1 MANKAQTTK
10 KLLTSK
16 AGKKGIQWTVGQM
29 KKGITWLGGGQG
41 KINRKAIE
49 ATAEQA
55 GKLAK
60 TRNATRRA
68 TRDLNKEISSV
79 TGRKWTNA
87 DWKQT
92 RANKESLP
100 IIGSIGEKMLLRD
113 KMANRLAKQNKLY
126 QQTLG
131 TARRKAADEV
141 FRTGLTRAGIGGAA
155 LLAGIPV
162 YNALT
167 DEPEMYDTSNLQAIE
182 PEVIEPETLPGSG
195 AENLIYYARDTDP
208 HWNNGNPI
216 IQNSDGTLFINGQQ
230 LDDRDK
236 AAAAAAG
243 FDNVFDYKAA
253 RAGLSSREEVAE
265 LQRQLGLKPDGLFGI
280 NTEKAYYDYMRS
292 NPKEVADKY
301 ILPNDG
307 WIQV

>member
-16 AGKKGIQWTVGQM
+16 AGKKGIQWTVGQV

-41 KINRKAIE
+41 KVNRKAE
-49 ATAEQA
+49 QYVEKQAESLKKAKSAQSKATS
-55 GKLAK
+55 
-60 TRNATRRA
+60 N
-68 TRDLNKEISSV
+68 LNKSIESV
-79 TGRKWTNA
+79 TGTKWSSRNGYPQMT
-87 DWKQT
+87 
-92 RANKESLP
+92 
-100 IIGSIGEKMLLRD
+100 GELAEMKAARDLLAR
-113 KMANRLAKQNKLY
+113 N
-126 QQTLG
+126 
-131 TARRKAADEV
+131 TAREAKAFKKMSGLARQKAEDEV
-141 FRTGLTRAGIGGAA
+141 LRSGLTRAGIGGAA

-167 DEPEMYDTSNLQAIE
+167 DEPEMHDVSNLQAIE
-182 PEVIEPETLPGSG
+182 PEVIEPETLLGSG
-195 AENLIYYARDTDP
+195 VESLRYYARDIDP
-208 HWNNGNPI
+208 YWNNGNPI

-230 LDDRDK
+230 FDDRDK

-292 NPKEVADKY
+292 NPQEVADQY
-301 ILPNDG
+301 ISDG

>member
-1 MANKAQTTK
+1 MTGELAEMKASRDLLARNTAREAKAFK
-10 KLLTSK
+10 KLSGL
-16 AGKKGIQWTVGQM
+16 ARQ
-29 KKGITWLGGGQG
+29 
-41 KINRKAIE
+41 R
-49 ATAEQA
+49 AE
-55 GKLAK
+55 
-60 TRNATRRA
+60 
-68 TRDLNKEISSV
+68 
-79 TGRKWTNA
+79 
-87 DWKQT
+87 
-92 RANKESLP
+92 
-100 IIGSIGEKMLLRD
+100 GEVLRS
-113 KMANRLAKQNKLY
+113 
-126 QQTLG
+126 
-131 TARRKAADEV
+131 
-141 FRTGLTRAGIGGAA
+141 GLTRAGIGGAA

-167 DEPEMYDTSNLQAIE
+167 DEPEMHDVSNLQAIE

-195 AENLIYYARDTDP
+195 AESLRYYARDVDP

-216 IQNSDGTLFINGQQ
+216 IQDSDGTLFINGQQ
-230 LDDRDK
+230 FDDRDK

-292 NPKEVADKY
+292 NPQEVADRY
-301 ILPNDG
+301 ISDG

>member
-1 MANKAQTTK
+1 MTGTKWSSRNGYPQMTGELAEMKA
-10 KLLTSK
+10 
-16 AGKKGIQWTVGQM
+16 A
-29 KKGITWLGGGQG
+29 
-41 KINRKAIE
+41 
-49 ATAEQA
+49 
-55 GKLAK
+55 
-60 TRNATRRA
+60 
-68 TRDLNKEISSV
+68 RDL
-79 TGRKWTNA
+79 
-87 DWKQT
+87 
-92 RANKESLP
+92 
-100 IIGSIGEKMLLRD
+100 
-113 KMANRLAKQNKLY
+113 LARN
-126 QQTLG
+126 
-131 TARRKAADEV
+131 TAREAKAFKKMSGLARQKAEDEV
-141 FRTGLTRAGIGGAA
+141 LRSGLTRAGIGGAA

-167 DEPEMYDTSNLQAIE
+167 DEPEMYDVSNLQAIE

-195 AENLIYYARDTDP
+195 VESLRYYARDTDP
-208 HWNNGNPI
+208 YWNNGNPI

-230 LDDRDK
+230 FDDRDK

-292 NPKEVADKY
+292 NPQEVADQY
-301 ILPNDG
+301 ISDG

>member
-16 AGKKGIQWTVGQM
+16 AGKKGIQWTVGQV

-41 KINRKAIE
+41 KVNRKAAE

-55 GKLAK
+55 GRLAK
-60 TRNATRRA
+60 TRNAARRA
-68 TRDLNKEISSV
+68 TRDLNKEMSSV
-79 TGRKWTNA
+79 TGRRWTNA
-87 DWKQT
+87 DWKRT
-92 RANKESLP
+92 RANEESLP
-100 IIGSIGEKMLLRD
+100 IIGGIGEKMLLRD

-126 QQTLG
+126 QQALG
-131 TARRKAADEV
+131 AARGKSADEV

-167 DEPEMYDTSNLQAIE
+167 DEPEMHDVSNLQAIE
-182 PEVIEPETLPGSG
+182 PEVIEPETLPG
-195 AENLIYYARDTDP
+195 AESLRYYARDTDP

-216 IQNSDGTLFINGQQ
+216 IQDSDGTLFINGQQ
-230 LDDRDK
+230 FDDRDK

-292 NPKEVADKY
+292 NPQEVADRY
-301 ILPNDG
+301 ISDG

>member
-1 MANKAQTTK
+1 MT
-10 KLLTSK
+10 
-16 AGKKGIQWTVGQM
+16 
-29 KKGITWLGGGQG
+29 
-41 KINRKAIE
+41 
-49 ATAEQA
+49 
-55 GKLAK
+55 GKLAEMK
-60 TRNATRRA
+60 AARDLLARNAAREA
-68 TRDLNKEISSV
+68 KAFKKIS
-79 TGRKWTNA
+79 G
-87 DWKQT
+87 
-92 RANKESLP
+92 
-100 IIGSIGEKMLLRD
+100 
-113 KMANRLAKQNKLY
+113 LARQ
-126 QQTLG
+126 
-131 TARRKAADEV
+131 KAEDEV

-167 DEPEMYDTSNLQAIE
+167 PEMYDASNLQAIE

-195 AENLIYYARDTDP
+195 TESLRYYARDTDP
-208 HWNNGNPI
+208 YWNNGNPI

-230 LDDRDK
+230 FDDRDK

-243 FDNVFDYKAA
+243 FDNVFDYKAT

-292 NPKEVADKY
+292 NPQEVADRY
-301 ILPNDG
+301 ISDG

>member
-1 MANKAQTTK
+1 MANKGQITK
-10 KLLTSK
+10 RLIQSK
-16 AGKKGIQWTVGQM
+16 AGKKGIQEGVGLI
-29 KKGITWLGGGQG
+29 KRTFTWLGGGQG
-41 KINRKAIE
+41 KINRKAAE

-60 TRNATRRA
+60 TRKAARQATRN
-68 TRDLNKEISSV
+68 LNKEMSSV
-79 TGRKWTNA
+79 TGRRWTNA
-87 DWKQT
+87 DWKQA
-92 RANKESLP
+92 RANEQSLP
-100 IIGSIGEKMLLRD
+100 VIGGIGEKMLLRD

-126 QQTLG
+126 QQALG
-131 TARRKAADEV
+131 AARGKAADEV
-141 FRTGLTRAGIGGAA
+141 LRSGLTRAGIGGAA

-167 DEPEMYDTSNLQAIE
+167 DEPEMHDVSNLQAIE

-195 AENLIYYARDTDP
+195 AESLRYYARDTDP

-216 IQNSDGTLFINGQQ
+216 IQDSDGTLFINGQQ
-230 LDDRDK
+230 FDDRDK
-236 AAAAAAG
+236 AAAG

-292 NPKEVADKY
+292 NPQEVADRY
-301 ILPNDG
+301 ILPNNG

>member
-1 MANKAQTTK
+1 MANKGQITK
-10 KLLTSK
+10 KLVQSK
-16 AGKKGIQWTVGQM
+16 AGKKGIQEGVGLI
-29 KKGITWLGGGQG
+29 KKTFTWLGGGQG
-41 KINRKAIE
+41 KINRKA
-49 ATAEQA
+49 AEQA

-79 TGRKWTNA
+79 TGRRWTNA
-87 DWKQT
+87 DWKRT
-92 RANKESLP
+92 RANEESLP
-100 IIGSIGEKMLLRD
+100 IIGGITEKKLLRD
-113 KMANRLAKQNKLY
+113 KMANMLAKY
-126 QQTLG
+126 QQALG
-131 TARRKAADEV
+131 TARGKAADEV
-141 FRTGLTRAGIGGAA
+141 LRTGLTRAGIGGAA

-167 DEPEMYDTSNLQAIE
+167 DEPEMHDVSNLQAIE

-195 AENLIYYARDTDP
+195 AESLRYYARDTDP
-208 HWNNGNPI
+208 HWNNGKSI

-230 LDDRDK
+230 FDDRDK
-236 AAAAAAG
+236 ALAAAAG

-253 RAGLSSREEVAE
+253 RAGLNSRKEVAE

-292 NPKEVADKY
+292 NPQEVADRY
-301 ILPNDG
+301 ISDG

>member
-16 AGKKGIQWTVGQM
+16 AGKKGIQWTVGQV

-41 KINRKAIE
+41 KVNRKAAE

-60 TRNATRRA
+60 TRKATRSA
-68 TRDLNKEISSV
+68 TRELNKEMSSV
-79 TGRKWTNA
+79 TGRRWTNA
-87 DWKQT
+87 DWKQA
-92 RANKESLP
+92 RANEQSLP
-100 IIGSIGEKMLLRD
+100 VIGGIGEKMLLRE

-126 QQTLG
+126 QSALRA
-131 TARRKAADEV
+131 ARGKAADEV
-141 FRTGLTRAGIGGAA
+141 FRSGLTRAGIGGAA

-162 YNALT
+162 YNTLT
-167 DEPEMYDTSNLQAIE
+167 DEPEMYDVSNLQAIE
-182 PEVIEPETLPGSG
+182 PKVIEPETLPGS
-195 AENLIYYARDTDP
+195 EVESLRYYARDTDP

-230 LDDRDK
+230 FDDRDK
-236 AAAAAAG
+236 AAAG

-292 NPKEVADKY
+292 NPQEVADRY
-301 ILPNDG
+301 ILPNEG
-307 WIQV
+307 WIQL

>member
-1 MANKAQTTK
+1 
-10 KLLTSK
+10 
-16 AGKKGIQWTVGQM
+16 M

-41 KINRKAIE
+41 KVNRKTGQYVEKQAE
-49 ATAEQA
+49 SLKKARSAESKATS
-55 GKLAK
+55 
-60 TRNATRRA
+60 N
-68 TRDLNKEISSV
+68 LNKSIESV
-79 TGRKWTNA
+79 TGTKRPSRKMIRELA
-87 DWKQT
+87 EMKAARD
-92 RANKESLP
+92 
-100 IIGSIGEKMLLRD
+100 LLAR
-113 KMANRLAKQNKLY
+113 N
-126 QQTLG
+126 
-131 TARRKAADEV
+131 TAREAKAFKKISGLARQKAEDEV
-141 FRTGLTRAGIGGAA
+141 LRSGLTRAGIGGAA

-167 DEPEMYDTSNLQAIE
+167 DEPEMYDVSNLQAIE

-195 AENLIYYARDTDP
+195 AESLRYYARDTDP

-230 LDDRDK
+230 FDDRDK

-292 NPKEVADKY
+292 NPQEVADRY